1 MSFRKFLEI
10 NESELQLF
18 KSLIK
23 TLNKNNIEYKEIEK
37 SIGQPTLIVNDF
49 KIASGS
55 VFHDQYTVFTKAGKE
70 IESFKDLNNLID
82 FVLHEF

>member
-10 NESELQLF
+10 NESESQLF

-37 SIGQPTLIVNDF
+37 SIGQPTLIVNNF

-70 IESFKDLNNLID
+70 IESFKDLNKLLSFIKKQ
-82 FVLHEF
+82 